1 MAGPSRKEGLR
12 CKKSIEKGRLMGKE
26 CPNLLL
32 EEHPEFGFG
41 IRCDNKDCGKFHTLS
56 DLLGELRKQGKLEAV
71 LAKLEPAEEKRRQE
85 MSKVRVIENQRDVK
99 ARELGKLSD
108 KIEPIIKRCGWQL
121 LYPDSSSNREILM
134 IDTPEEYKRLH
145 YTEGNGVGADM
156 KINLKEKSISL
167 SFQTAHLLDYQMPLA
182 RKLFDQLVKA
192 AHKISDKTGYEV
204 EVQAP
209 DYILKKK

>member
-1 MAGPSRKEGLR
+1 
-12 CKKSIEKGRLMGKE
+12 
-26 CPNLLL
+26 
-32 EEHPEFGFG
+32 
-41 IRCDNKDCGKFHTLS
+41 
-56 DLLGELRKQGKLEAV
+56 
-71 LAKLEPAEEKRRQE
+71 
-85 MSKVRVIENQRDVK
+85 
-99 ARELGKLSD
+99 
-108 KIEPIIKRCGWQL
+108 
-121 LYPDSSSNREILM
+121 M

-145 YTEGNGVGADM
+145 YIEGNGVGADM

-192 AHKISDKTGYEV
+192 AHKISDKTGYKV